1 MVAVEISARTVALVA
16 PGPQHYALAWNC
28 ISQWISIKVILP
40 LSYHCCRGCS
50 HKGPHMNSLKWMIN
64 FLDELQLDRMITIY
78 LLSTRPPDIDAWT
91 WSQTICRKA
100 KICLWLASCWSPPG
114 TAHAAQAVPAP
125 RVGGDHVAA
134 LARVHGVALG
144 PGHVA
149 TRGPRHQQQ
158 HAWVPGHVTF
168 F

>member
-1 MVAVEISARTVALVA
+1 MVVAAFNQEKALVGA
-16 PGPQHYALAWNC
+16 FSVITNLRMELFQALVW
-28 ISQWISIKVILP
+28 W
-40 LSYHCCRGCS
+40 
-50 HKGPHMNSLKWMIN
+50 
-64 FLDELQLDRMITIY
+64 
-78 LLSTRPPDIDAWT
+78 
-91 WSQTICRKA
+91 
-100 KICLWLASCWSPPG
+100 ASCWSPPG

-168 F
+168 FSTFRKLLSTGIDAGVLCAHILDT